1 VGVGGGGGRV
11 VMVEGG
17 EKLGVAEVMASSWES
32 CYFYYK
38 AMFSNVKKKE
48 RKTVKVLIQHLKNCK
63 TFAR

>member
-1 VGVGGGGGRV
+1 
-11 VMVEGG
+11 MVEGG

-32 CYFYYK
+32 CCFYYK